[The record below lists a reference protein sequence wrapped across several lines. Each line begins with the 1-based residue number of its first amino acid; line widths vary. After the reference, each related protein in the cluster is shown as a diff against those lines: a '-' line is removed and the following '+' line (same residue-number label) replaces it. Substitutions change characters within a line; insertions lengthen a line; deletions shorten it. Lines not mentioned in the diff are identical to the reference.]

1 MEAVNLFIK
10 PNKDFSDYIEGCF
23 ASGTLPYQVKRLDTG
38 DYLFKEGDDIVHT
51 FYITKGLVRLYST
64 NEEGYSKTLFFHKAK
79 TLIGFQNFRENH
91 YSILN
96 AVTCTPCEVYAIKS
110 SDFQRLLRG
119 DAEGSFY
126 MIEYLFEM
134 MASQAREAVNVS
146 LYSVLQR
153 LAALLL
159 VLAEEQNV
167 SEPPVLIPYSNQE
180 LAEMLGVHRNSIA
193 NAISQLKRS
202 GCVEKKNTGLII
214 VYFGKLKNLAASMT
228 PMKRTRG
235 RA

>member
-1 MEAVNLFIK
+1 MDVLYLLLAQSELARKNRIEA
-10 PNKDFSDYIEGCF
+10 CF

-38 DYLFKEGDDIVHT
+38 DYLFKEGD
-51 FYITKGLVRLYST
+51 S
-64 NEEGYSKTLFFHKAK
+64 
-79 TLIGFQNFRENH
+79 
-91 YSILN
+91 
-96 AVTCTPCEVYAIKS
+96 
-110 SDFQRLLRG
+110 
-119 DAEGSFY
+119 EGSFF

-134 MASQAREAVNVS
+134 MASQAREAVNAS

-202 GCVEKKNTGLII
+202 GCVEKKNNGLII